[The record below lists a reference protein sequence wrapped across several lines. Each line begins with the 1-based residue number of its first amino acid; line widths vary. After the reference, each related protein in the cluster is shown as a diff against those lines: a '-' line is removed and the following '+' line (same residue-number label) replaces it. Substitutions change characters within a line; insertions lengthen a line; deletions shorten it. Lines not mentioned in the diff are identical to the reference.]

1 MYADQTI
8 TNHQPT
14 SFLSPLKCTYQIKID
29 WLLDLLIA
37 SKSSLTGFAF
47 LCYRIGLKNLQHQ
60 NWKQNQ
66 LKLET
71 CSYRF
76 PMLCVII
83 ISPQCTMGCTRS
95 HTMCQRYAITLSFD
109 WFTALFECVRDQHE
123 CPGYMLYFGDRAHFI
138 LAICD
143 PIWEKG
149 A

>member
-29 WLLDLLIA
+29 WLLDLLIV

-95 HTMCQRYAITLSFD
+95 HTMCQRYAITLSFVGSLHCLNVSETNTNAQATCCTLVTGHILF
-109 WFTALFECVRDQHE
+109 WLFTVIF
-123 CPGYMLYFGDRAHFI
+123 PFSF
-138 LAICD
+138 
-143 PIWEKG
+143 
-149 A
+149 